1 MTAALIDGKAAAAAL
16 QARLA
21 ERVARLKATHGI
33 VPGLAVVLVGEDA
46 ASDIYV
52 RSKLKA
58 SDKVGLRSIEHRLPA
73 STQSADLL
81 ALLARLNADDAV
93 DGILVQLPLPA
104 QIDPTPIIDA
114 IHPDKDVDGFHVVNV
129 GRLASGRPGLVPCT
143 PRACDILLHQ
153 VQADLAGAHAVIIGR
168 SQLVG
173 RPMAQLLLRADCTVT
188 IAHTRTRDLP
198 ALCREA
204 DILVAAAGSAE
215 LVKGDWVKPGAI
227 VIDVGINRLAGAM
240 GKEGGGKGRIV
251 GDVAFTDAAARAG
264 AITPVPGGVGPM
276 TVACLLE
283 NGFDAACRRRGIDP
297 AAV

>member
-1 MTAALIDGKAAAAAL
+1 MTATLIDGKATAARL

-21 ERVARLKATHGI
+21 ERVQRLKARHGV
-33 VPGLAVVLVGEDA
+33 VPGLAVVLVGDDA

-58 SDKVGLRSIEHRLPA
+58 SDQVGLRSIEHRLSAATPA
-73 STQSADLL
+73 AELL
-81 ALLARLNADDAV
+81 RLLGQLNADDAV
-93 DGILVQLPLPA
+93 DGILIQMPLPPH
-104 QIDPTPIIDA
+104 IEPTPIIDA
-114 IHPDKDVDGFHVVNV
+114 IHPDKDIDGFHVVNV

-143 PRACDILLHQ
+143 PRACEMLLHQ
-153 VQADLAGAHAVIIGR
+153 ARPDLTGAHALVIGR

-188 IAHTRTRDLP
+188 IAHTKTRDLP

-204 DILVAAAGSAE
+204 DVLVVAAGSPE
-215 LVKGDWVKPGAI
+215 LVRGEWIKSGAI
-227 VIDVGINRLAGAM
+227 IIDVGINRIPGA
-240 GKEGGGKGRIV
+240 GGKGRIV
-251 GDVAFTDAAARAG
+251 GDVAFAEATARAA

-283 NGFDAACRRRGIDP
+283 NGFDAACRRRGVDP
-297 AAV
+297 ASV

>member
-1 MTAALIDGKAAAAAL
+1 MSAALIDGKAVAAGM
-16 QARLA
+16 QEKLA
-21 ERVARLKATHGI
+21 GRVQRLKARHGV
-33 VPGLAVVLVGEDA
+33 VPGLAVVLVGDDA

-52 RSKLKA
+52 RSKLRA
-58 SDKVGLRSIEHRLPA
+58 SDKVGMRSIEHRLPA
-73 STQSADLL
+73 STRTDGLL
-81 ALLARLNADDAV
+81 DLLARLNADDAV

-104 QIDPTPIIDA
+104 QIEPTPIIDA

-143 PRACDILLHQ
+143 PRACDILLHS
-153 VQADLAGAHAVIIGR
+153 VRRDLAGAHALMIGR

-188 IAHTRTRDLP
+188 IAHTRTRELP

-204 DILVAAAGSAE
+204 DIVVAAAGSPE
-215 LVKGDWVKPGAI
+215 LVRGDWIKPGAI
-227 VIDVGINRLAGAM
+227 VIDVGINRLAGA
-240 GKEGGGKGRIV
+240 GGTGRIV
-251 GDVAFTDAAARAG
+251 GDVAFAEAAERAA

-283 NGFDAACRRRGIDP
+283 NGFDAACRRRGLDP
-297 AAV
+297 AAI